1 MASVPLILASGSP
14 RRQELLRELGVLFEV
29 VVPPVMELDP
39 AATNLTPAE
48 FAVANARL
56 KAEGGELVMPCYW
69 ILGADTVVAL
79 EGRILGK
86 PKSLEQAR
94 DFLRA
99 LSGRTHEVITG
110 VALLSPEGV
119 MESFYEVSRVT
130 FRALTE
136 EVITRYLAEVHV
148 LDKAGGYALQERGE
162 WIVASVEGSRA
173 NVIGLPVEKLSGLLR
188 AHGFI

>member
-1 MASVPLILASGSP
+1 MSGPPLILASGSP
-14 RRQELLRELGVLFEV
+14 RRRELLREMGVHFEV
-29 VVPPVMELDP
+29 VVPPVKEIDP
-39 AATNLTPAE
+39 ATTKLTPAE

-56 KAEGGELVMPCYW
+56 KADGGELVLPCFW

-79 EGRILGK
+79 EGRIFGK
-86 PKSLEQAR
+86 PGSMEEAG

-110 VALLSPEGV
+110 VALLSPEGE
-119 MESFYEVSRVT
+119 METLYDVSHVT
-130 FRALTE
+130 FHALSE
-136 EVITRYLAEVHV
+136 EVIARYLGEVHV

-173 NVIGLPVEKLSGLLR
+173 NVIGLPVEKLSGLFR
-188 AHGFI
+188 AHGLA